1 MNRVAELKEQI
12 DTMNAQHKSTVQDL
26 TNQLKDVKTVL
37 EEQKRMT
44 QQEIDQKQALQSSLA
59 ESENTIEQ
67 LKAKITELENSRPN
81 PGKNKN
87 PTSIQLNVNV
97 CST

>member
-44 QQEIDQKQALQSSLA
+44 QQEIDQKQALQASLA

-81 PGKNKN
+81 PGKYKN
-87 PTSIQLNVNV
+87 STSIQLNVNV

>member
-1 MNRVAELKEQI
+1 
-12 DTMNAQHKSTVQDL
+12 MNAQHKSTVQDL

-44 QQEIDQKQALQSSLA
+44 QQEIDQKQALQASLA

-81 PGKNKN
+81 PGKNKK
-87 PTSIQLNVNV
+87 PTSIQLSLNVYF
-97 CST
+97 T